1 MNDKLPQVFMLY
13 ELLRFRRKLLQFS
26 KHSAFA
32 GLLRK
37 PLQPHVWLG
46 LTHNMLYELLRFKEM
61 KLSQSHMLYE
71 LLRFKEMKLSQ
82 SHMLYELLRFLRK
95 LSQFSKHSA
104 FADLLRKPLQPHV
117 WLGLK

>member
-1 MNDKLPQVFMLY
+1 
-13 ELLRFRRKLLQFS
+13 
-26 KHSAFA
+26 
-32 GLLRK
+32 
-37 PLQPHVWLG
+37 
-46 LTHNMLYELLRFKEM
+46 
-61 KLSQSHMLYE
+61 MLYE

>member
-1 MNDKLPQVFMLY
+1 MKLSQ
-13 ELLRFRRKLLQFS
+13 S
-26 KHSAFA
+26 H
-32 GLLRK
+32 
-37 PLQPHVWLG
+37 
-46 LTHNMLYELLRFKEM
+46 MLYELLRFKEM

>member
-1 MNDKLPQVFMLY
+1 MTSCHRFLCYTNC
-13 ELLRFRRKLLQFS
+13 LRFLRKLSQFS

-46 LTHNMLYELLRFKEM
+46 LTHN
-61 KLSQSHMLYE
+61 MLYE